1 MTMVTLLAE
10 APTTASKWV
19 WNWKRKDNSA
29 DQASACMLQLCR
41 SNLEVRL
48 QCIDAGNAV
57 GASKADP
64 LEGRRDA
71 ADAGRTSGEI
81 DSQRAWDEIYK
92 LERLSALLFNGAQLR
107 QEIAA
112 RARGTG

>member
-1 MTMVTLLAE
+1 MTMVALLAE

-48 QCIDAGNAV
+48 QCIDEETLSEHQKQIL
-57 GASKADP
+57 SKVAEM
-64 LEGRRDA
+64 L
-71 ADAGRTSGEI
+71 RTPHSGKI
-81 DSQRAWDEIYK
+81 DS
-92 LERLSALLFNGAQLR
+92 
-107 QEIAA
+107 
-112 RARGTG
+112 